1 MAFFDPLLDNMAP
14 QLVSSDETAAQLA
27 LAVQKLLC
35 GGVERLP
42 FFDSQTPLD
51 SSAGVIL
58 TDIFGAVN
66 DQKVTH
72 ENIMDIAAEVPH
84 YFFTFKMADG
94 EAVVTSFTSIKEN
107 SA

>member
-1 MAFFDPLLDNMAP
+1 MAP

-35 GGVERLP
+35 RGVECLP

-51 SSAGVIL
+51 SSAEVIL

-107 SA
+107 SP

>member
-1 MAFFDPLLDNMAP
+1 M
-14 QLVSSDETAAQLA
+14 SSL
-27 LAVQKLLC
+27 
-35 GGVERLP
+35 
-42 FFDSQTPLD
+42 FISDSQTPLD
-51 SSAGVIL
+51 SSAEVIL

-94 EAVVTSFTSIKEN
+94 
-107 SA
+107 

>member
-1 MAFFDPLLDNMAP
+1 M
-14 QLVSSDETAAQLA
+14 
-27 LAVQKLLC
+27 
-35 GGVERLP
+35 
-42 FFDSQTPLD
+42 
-51 SSAGVIL
+51 

-107 SA
+107 SP